1 MKRLTRKAKNEIQ
14 ATARV
19 APTKQTA
26 GHMGPTLR
34 KRRNNM
40 KKVCAI
46 IGVIVSAVA
55 VLLMCR
61 KNKEEHL

>member
-1 MKRLTRKAKNEIQ
+1 
-14 ATARV
+14 
-19 APTKQTA
+19 
-26 GHMGPTLR
+26 
-34 KRRNNM
+34 M

-46 IGVIVSAVA
+46 IGVIVSAIA